1 MGDADPEN
9 SGGFTKDSSGVFANP
24 SGLPTDGTDF
34 EGWTWKQIMAA
45 INGGAAIAPGSDGQQ
60 RALQIS
66 NPETLFTA
74 ASTFNTALLNLNAVA
89 EIVTD
94 QTAALAGP
102 DGAWKGKGADQ
113 FVTMMSKF
121 VAQVLAR
128 ANQLSGGAA
137 HIDNFVTQLYN
148 DGVYLR
154 WAQETIRYI
163 DGFYAQQVIAMG
175 HQFPDGRAHIADV
188 PEAVTAMTANMKV
201 VGQTLAA
208 QYNLVAGKFSVP
220 DMTGFGGGPGGPPP
234 PVPNPDKLP
243 PPPPPPNT
251 GGGPPPPHLNTSVPP
266 PNIPPPPNLKT
277 PNLKTPDLKTPNLK
291 TPNLKDPSLESPNLK
306 SPDLKS
312 PNLTAPNLK
321 SPDLADLRP
330 PSGTSGAGLP
340 NLTAPALPLPP
351 RLGGG
356 AGKGPGGAP
365 KSGGGLSTMDRMPG
379 PKSLDGTDPL
389 GSDAKL
395 RDAARRAAE
404 VRDPRSGGLP
414 MMPGTPGGA
423 GGGAR
428 GQQGTDRPD
437 AAGLLGGEQ
446 EPWQGLEP
454 PDGSGEPS
462 TETETRPDTAEPWA
476 TAPPGM
482 PMAPGTPGAGKDA
495 DDRPDAAGLLGGEQ
509 EPWLHRESPRELDDP
524 APLTETS
531 AQAAEAWAVTGA
543 EKKAVSLTEAPETGG
558 TPAQAVVLPG
568 VPLPA
573 VPLPTPTAL
582 ATPAVPRSSVA
593 KPVAG
598 PTSTATND
606 PQQPDEPGRDR
617 RLAVVTPPRGGA
629 DTAAWDDG
637 ASGLLALLVP
647 ARLRPAGETRQD
659 HMTYRRR
666 RHGEAPVV
674 ADGQGPTCA
683 GDDPS
688 DDPPDGRTDPADAE
702 HDGSADEGEEDRSA
716 ADLLTQD
723 GSAWTSTGADLNG
736 VLA

>member
-1 MGDADPEN
+1 
-9 SGGFTKDSSGVFANP
+9 
-24 SGLPTDGTDF
+24 
-34 EGWTWKQIMAA
+34 
-45 INGGAAIAPGSDGQQ
+45 
-60 RALQIS
+60 
-66 NPETLFTA
+66 
-74 ASTFNTALLNLNAVA
+74 
-89 EIVTD
+89 
-94 QTAALAGP
+94 
-102 DGAWKGKGADQ
+102 
-113 FVTMMSKF
+113 MMSKF

-154 WAQETIRYI
+154 WAQEAIRYL
-163 DGFYAQQVIAMG
+163 DGFYAQQVIALG

-220 DMTGFGGGPGGPPP
+220 DMTGFGGPGGGPPP
-234 PVPNPDKLP
+234 PVPDPDKLPP

-251 GGGPPPPHLNTSVPP
+251 GGGPPPPPPPHLNTSVPP
-266 PNIPPPPNLKT
+266 PTIPPPPNLKT
-277 PNLKTPDLKTPNLK
+277 PNLKDPD
-291 TPNLKDPSLESPNLK
+291 LK

-312 PNLTAPNLK
+312 PDLKNPDLKNPDLKNPDLKNPDLKPPNLTAPDLK
-321 SPDLADLRP
+321 SPDLSGLRP
-330 PSGTSGAGLP
+330 PPGVGGGAGLP

-356 AGKGPGGAP
+356 AGKGPGGAA
-365 KSGGGLSTMDRMPG
+365 KSGGGLSTLDKLPG
-379 PKSLDGTDPL
+379 PKSLDGKDPL
-389 GSDAKL
+389 SDEAKL

-404 VRDPRSGGLP
+404 VRDPRGGGLP

-423 GGGAR
+423 GGG
-428 GQQGTDRPD
+428 GNQQGADRPD
-437 AAGLLGGEQ
+437 AAGLLGGER
-446 EPWQGLEP
+446 EPWQGLEL

-476 TAPPGM
+476 TTPPGM

-495 DDRPDAAGLLGGEQ
+495 NDRPDAAGLLGGER
-509 EPWLHRESPRELDDP
+509 EPWQHRESPHELDDP
-524 APLTETS
+524 VPLTETS
-531 AQAAEAWAVTGA
+531 AQTAEAWASTPHDRQSTRPALPRTATVRPAVTGA
-543 EKKAVSLTEAPETGG
+543 EEKAPAPVTLIEAPENAPETGA
-558 TPAQAVVLPG
+558 TAAPVWAALPG
-568 VPLPA
+568 V
-573 VPLPTPTAL
+573 LPTPTAP
-582 ATPAVPRSSVA
+582 ATPAVPRSSA
-593 KPVAG
+593 ATPVAV
-598 PTSTATND
+598 PPSTASPD
-606 PQQPDEPGRDR
+606 PHHPDEPGRDQ

-629 DTAAWDDG
+629 DTSAWDDG

-647 ARLRPAGETRQD
+647 ARLHPAGETRQD
-659 HMTYRRR
+659 HATYRRR

-688 DDPPDGRTDPADAE
+688 DDPSDEPADARTDPADAE
-702 HDGSADEGEEDRSA
+702 HDGGADEGEEDRSA